1 MDIRHLEE
9 ATNSLIYTES
19 AFGANYDQAAL
30 YPDENFVCA
39 SLNAPSNRDYSFAI
53 LQGVS
58 SDITNLDTEP
68 GNSAHLEF
76 LKQSVFVACQNMIS
90 AAQNIILQ
98 NPSIER
104 VLILGCA
111 PRFDTVSFD
120 PAQLK
125 SNLAQYANKVLSDE
139 LERCDAKAKIT
150 IGYHSLPNKLQQNIY
165 GHPARKGYDGIHLH
179 GPDGRNFYT
188 RSVCNILQS
197 FLRKYSRE
205 SHNHVIPRVLQTQD
219 SIASSSP
226 RVPVPKTPARSPT
239 LPTARAPPSHTSPS
253 FSQKNP
259 QNSVVIDIEMP
270 DSYNVDSDNVHYL
283 YSVPTSNQF
292 NLLGN

>member
-1 MDIRHLEE
+1 MMK
-9 ATNSLIYTES
+9 
-19 AFGANYDQAAL
+19 L
-30 YPDENFVCA
+30 Y
-39 SLNAPSNRDYSFAI
+39 YSFAI

-90 AAQNIILQ
+90 AAQNIIFQ

-150 IGYHSLPNKLQQNIY
+150 IGYHSLPNKLQQNI
-165 GHPARKGYDGIHLH
+165 
-179 GPDGRNFYT
+179 
-188 RSVCNILQS
+188 
-197 FLRKYSRE
+197 
-205 SHNHVIPRVLQTQD
+205 
-219 SIASSSP
+219 
-226 RVPVPKTPARSPT
+226 
-239 LPTARAPPSHTSPS
+239 
-253 FSQKNP
+253 
-259 QNSVVIDIEMP
+259 
-270 DSYNVDSDNVHYL
+270 
-283 YSVPTSNQF
+283 
-292 NLLGN
+292 